1 MRSNLSTGFM
11 LATAL
16 VGFQTN
22 ATIVSSEQVVAVPQ
36 AEKIAQ
42 QKRQLAIQ
50 FGTHY
55 RELES
60 SLKAQISEKNLSAPM
75 ENIRAVKPYS
85 KLSRQMQ
92 KADHDYRVMKGVEQF
107 TDSLIEL
114 RLADE
119 SMLEKW
125 KMGESPLFAFEPSG
139 DEADWKY
146 IEAFYNNCRFIF
158 TCNYKNKIIEPL
170 HSRCSVVEFG
180 IRGKERQELAAKF
193 FKRLQTILTEERVKA
208 EPKVLVGLINKH
220 FPDWRRVLNECQRYS
235 TSGEI
240 GSEVLTALSPTN
252 TNELVGFLSKKEFQ
266 NVRKWVVQN
275 LDNDPNSILRSVYD
289 SIYEHMK
296 PSSIPEAV
304 LIIAKYQYQS
314 AFSADQEINML
325 AAMTELMVQCE
336 FK

>member
-1 MRSNLSTGFM
+1 M
-11 LATAL
+11 
-16 VGFQTN
+16 
-22 ATIVSSEQVVAVPQ
+22 
-36 AEKIAQ
+36 
-42 QKRQLAIQ
+42 
-50 FGTHY
+50 
-55 RELES
+55 
-60 SLKAQISEKNLSAPM
+60 
-75 ENIRAVKPYS
+75 
-85 KLSRQMQ
+85 
-92 KADHDYRVMKGVEQF
+92 
-107 TDSLIEL
+107 
-114 RLADE
+114 
-119 SMLEKW
+119 
-125 KMGESPLFAFEPSG
+125 
-139 DEADWKY
+139 
-146 IEAFYNNCRFIF
+146 
-158 TCNYKNKIIEPL
+158 
-170 HSRCSVVEFG
+170 VEFG

-193 FKRLQTILTEERVKA
+193 FKRLQTILTEEKVKA

-240 GSEVLTALSPTN
+240 GSEVLTALSSTN
-252 TNELVGFLSKKEFQ
+252 TNELVGFLFKKEFQ